1 MSGGVFNVDASKT
14 FVTVPDV
21 KEWDVPSLDPLSV
34 GSSVLYGYDQLLL
47 PSNITVQSFPFEVWS
62 NMSSNSVSGLGLG
75 SKSSVLASFLNQ
87 SAIPS
92 PEIGLY
98 YGSESMNN
106 PADGELVF
114 GGYNSSRV
122 NGNFSTFPIGQENET
137 DIACPLQVLLQDI
150 LVINDTG
157 YSRSLFSD
165 PAARIAAC
173 IDPQQYELGLSD
185 SLFNSWAQLTQ
196 HDTTLDD
203 QLYSPVLSGL
213 LAGLTIVLADGGHY
227 ATTVP
232 RNELVGLQR
241 GYNELGQWDVLNAS
255 MLQTTVKRNADE
267 QAFVVLGGVFLSQ
280 NYLRV
285 DYARGVFSLAPAV
298 VAPLEGGGNG
308 IVSTCV
314 PGPVPSPASTMHS
327 KKRLSGGAIAGIV
340 ISILVVIVVLVLL
353 VLRYCSQSDRRNH
366 PTTPAVTEYGH
377 FPTINMD

>member
-1 MSGGVFNVDASKT
+1 MGIDFLHNNTNLRNARDCESDNVTAHISQCSRMSGGVFNVDASKT

-21 KEWDVPSLDPLSV
+21 KDWDVPSLDPLSV

-47 PSNITVQSFPFEVWS
+47 PSNITVQGFPFEVWS
-62 NMSSNSVSGLGLG
+62 NTSSDAVSGLGLG
-75 SKSSVLASFLNQ
+75 SESSVLASFLNQ

-106 PADGELVF
+106 PADGELVI

-122 NGNFSTFPIGQENET
+122 NGNFSSFPIGQANET
-137 DIACPLQVLLQDI
+137 DIACPLQVLLQDM

-203 QLYSPVLSGL
+203 QLYAPVLSSF
-213 LAGLTIVLADGGHY
+213 LAGLTIVLLADGG
-227 ATTVP
+227 
-232 RNELVGLQR
+232 Q
-241 GYNELGQWDVLNAS
+241 
-255 MLQTTVKRNADE
+255 
-267 QAFVVLGGVFLSQ
+267 
-280 NYLRV
+280 
-285 DYARGVFSLAPAV
+285 
-298 VAPLEGGGNG
+298 
-308 IVSTCV
+308 
-314 PGPVPSPASTMHS
+314 
-327 KKRLSGGAIAGIV
+327 
-340 ISILVVIVVLVLL
+340 
-353 VLRYCSQSDRRNH
+353 
-366 PTTPAVTEYGH
+366 
-377 FPTINMD
+377 